1 MGTHSSWCSLLA
13 RRLLPQPPDLEILEI
28 GDLSRDR
35 FRGIFR
41 LTYSG
46 DAHLVLSTKVQAN
59 PLSKPTPSSGAS
71 SGRGLSSGQDEETFT
86 PFSSAGSSS
95 RGILFAAAPL
105 IVPMKLR
112 LSHVRLR
119 AIIVL
124 VVSKTKGITLVFKND
139 PLESVQVSST
149 FDSVAVI
156 AKYLQQEIEGQ
167 LKEVFRE
174 DLPGI
179 IHRLSQKWL
188 SGQSKRKTGTDA
200 EQAPE
205 KTERS
210 SASMHGGEQDH
221 KPAPPTSPKR
231 SRKRSEN
238 SRKASSAAGEASSP
252 PSTLKQRRG
261 SRAASSKP
269 IQPPL
274 SSGSSSSA
282 VPMVQKPVTGL
293 GKEDEEGSFEIPPP
307 LSTSF
312 DDTES
317 YDPTY
322 GLRPD
327 EVRLPKDGK
336 GFKGLKGLKKGGGAL
351 GGRSSMGLG
360 GLLEDIQ
367 SSRQEDL
374 HDAEVFDAE
383 DEALEQ
389 AEAEDK
395 GVDEGESEWAEEDG
409 LDRMGELDEA
419 LYDEQDGR
427 HLPQAATRRVDAD
440 AHDSDVQAEEKGD
453 VASDS
458 SLSSLED
465 DHSPESASHLLDDI
479 ERPDFDP
486 FDDVHAS
493 DGFHPPSVP
502 RGGASATGSRSNG
515 RLQRESTPLSSSS
528 PRAKRQSLATIEA
541 LRGGAFRSSGS
552 TPSLGSFGTGS
563 GSRRVGAGVGLSGSD
578 AGYGFMPL
586 SASMRAASVLNAA
599 ERAYGNKAASTS
611 GRRSTTAG
619 ISMSA
624 SASLSN
630 LASARS
636 PTLSRCPSSGLQSLS
651 GSRPRPPTIRP
662 RIFHSSSLIRPVD
675 PTVYRGDA
683 GDASVDEGSLYPVSN
698 WTGSVRGGRSE
709 SVGGGSTTIYGGG
722 GGAESSRSG
731 PGSSRTFTIKRKH
744 NGASGASTARSAG
757 SATGSGGGGASTVME
772 EGVDSGRMPAR
783 QTLTR
788 ASSTLS
794 NLLGQRGW
802 DWGVQGS
809 REDGLHSQEEPFEG
823 NLPTSSST
831 SSLDEPGSS
840 SRSHSHSNSFSGSGS
855 RAGTL
860 STLEPEPMD
869 ETSLAY
875 KRQLEKEKLGG
886 LVRVGWDGVDANETT
901 TTTARGAGGGGGG
914 RGTAVK
920 SSSVPPRRSGVSG
933 SATPLGLSNSRATA
947 GISPSTSHPRYL
959 HLQDLVASNQTLSPY
974 TRLSDTRGWAVRST
988 PGTPGAGSGGEG
1000 SLLGQVRDGWKEA
1013 VQDVEARRRRTFNL
1027 GGRAGAN

>member
-1 MGTHSSWCSLLA
+1 M
-13 RRLLPQPPDLEILEI
+13 
-28 GDLSRDR
+28 
-35 FRGIFR
+35 
-41 LTYSG
+41 
-46 DAHLVLSTKVQAN
+46 QAN
-59 PLSKPTPSSGAS
+59 PLSKPTPSSGAA
-71 SGRGLSSGQDEETFT
+71 SGRGVSSGQDEETFT

-188 SGQSKRKTGTDA
+188 SGQTKRKTGA
-200 EQAPE
+200 GPEQEAG
-205 KTERS
+205 KAARS
-210 SASMHGGEQDH
+210 SASTHGGEEDRL
-221 KPAPPTSPKR
+221 PAAQSLTTPKR
-231 SRKRSEN
+231 TRKRSEN
-238 SRKASSAAGEASSP
+238 ARKASSAAGEASSP

-261 SRAASSKP
+261 SRAGSSKAV
-269 IQPPL
+269 QPPPP
-274 SSGSSSSA
+274 SSSSSSSA
-282 VPMVQKPVTGL
+282 VPVANKPPTRARVQ
-293 GKEDEEGSFEIPPP
+293 DEEGSFEIPPP

-351 GGRSSMGLG
+351 GGRTSMGLG
-360 GLLEDIQ
+360 GLLDDIQ
-367 SSRQEDL
+367 SSQQDGF
-374 HDAEVFDAE
+374 DAADIVDAE
-383 DEALEQ
+383 DQLLEE
-389 AEAEDK
+389 AEAEERRLD
-395 GVDEGESEWAEEDG
+395 GGESEWAEEDG
-409 LDRMGELDEA
+409 LDRMGALDEA
-419 LYDEQDGR
+419 LYDEQDDR
-427 HLPQAATRRVDAD
+427 HLPQALSRRAGADPLESAAQQEREDDVD
-440 AHDSDVQAEEKGD
+440 
-453 VASDS
+453 SDS

-479 ERPDFDP
+479 DRPDFDP
-486 FDDVHAS
+486 FNDVVAHDGVKSTTYS
-493 DGFHPPSVP
+493 DLPSGS
-502 RGGASATGSRSNG
+502 RAAASATNSRNNG
-515 RLQRESTPLSSSS
+515 RMQRESTPLTSSS
-528 PRAKRQSLATIEA
+528 PHAKRQSLATIEA

-578 AGYGFMPL
+578 AGYGYMPL

-599 ERAYGNKAASTS
+599 GRVYGNKAASTS
-611 GRRSTTAG
+611 GRT
-619 ISMSA
+619 SMPT

-636 PTLSRCPSSGLQSLS
+636 SMLSRSPSSGLQPLS
-651 GSRPRPPTIRP
+651 ESRSRPPSIRP

-675 PTVYRGDA
+675 PSVYGGDT

-722 GGAESSRSG
+722 GGGADSSRSG
-731 PGSSRTFTIKRKH
+731 PGSSRTFTISKKR
-744 NGASGASTARSAG
+744 NGTSGASTARSAG
-757 SATGSGGGGASTVME
+757 SATGSGGGGTSTVME
-772 EGVDSGRMPAR
+772 EGNASGRMPAR

-802 DWGVQGS
+802 DWGAQGS
-809 REDGLHSQEEPFEG
+809 HEEDFFSQEERLHD

-869 ETSLAY
+869 ETSVAY

-901 TTTARGAGGGGGG
+901 SGQRSAGG
-914 RGTAVK
+914 RGTTGK

-933 SATPLGLSNSRATA
+933 TVTPLGFSTGRPAA
-947 GISPSTSHPRYL
+947 GIPPSTSHPRYL

-988 PGTPGAGSGGEG
+988 PGTPGAGSSTEG
-1000 SLLGQVRDGWKEA
+1000 SLLGQVRDGWTEA

-1027 GGRAGAN
+1027 GGRAGGT